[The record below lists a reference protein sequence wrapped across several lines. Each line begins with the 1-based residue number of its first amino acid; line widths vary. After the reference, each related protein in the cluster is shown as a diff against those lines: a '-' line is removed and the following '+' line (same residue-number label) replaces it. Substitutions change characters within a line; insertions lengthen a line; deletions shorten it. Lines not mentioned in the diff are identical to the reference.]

1 MNEERGG
8 IHETLVERHETL
20 QAACLEGEPECDP
33 QEVATFLE
41 ELRAAHGV
49 ASPEEQAQLKAL
61 ILHWEEVLAKGVGAS
76 RPDLREGVRS
86 LAQRGRALKAP
97 PLWAAVLGGVVL
109 LIGGAALVATT
120 LVASIEELPKPEVL
134 PPTEVADL
142 PAGLPGDQQEVPET
156 DGGAPVDSLP
166 QPPDPPTPTEAPAMA
181 LPTPTAAPT
190 LTATQVTVA
199 TPITPTRD
207 VEGDVAPLAG
217 GPNEASPPEGV
228 DVAACNIATSTLVLA
243 DLAPPEGITVTE
255 DALVVWMALQE
266 PVPDD
271 RALDYHWLIALDL
284 DGQTETGRPA
294 GDGYIN
300 PDLGNEVGAGLFLYI
315 DDELDPYLFVWDAGS
330 EDWAEAAD
338 VPEGLLTVT
347 LAPGRDVVLFTLEV
361 DGLAEAVDRLTGV
374 DLVPGEIRGRVG
386 AIASSMT
393 RAAVVDY
400 CPDLPE

>member
-1 MNEERGG
+1 
-8 IHETLVERHETL
+8 
-20 QAACLEGEPECDP
+20 
-33 QEVATFLE
+33 
-41 ELRAAHGV
+41 
-49 ASPEEQAQLKAL
+49 
-61 ILHWEEVLAKGVGAS
+61 
-76 RPDLREGVRS
+76 
-86 LAQRGRALKAP
+86 
-97 PLWAAVLGGVVL
+97 
-109 LIGGAALVATT
+109 
-120 LVASIEELPKPEVL
+120 
-134 PPTEVADL
+134 
-142 PAGLPGDQQEVPET
+142 
-156 DGGAPVDSLP
+156 
-166 QPPDPPTPTEAPAMA
+166 
-181 LPTPTAAPT
+181 
-190 LTATQVTVA
+190 
-199 TPITPTRD
+199 
-207 VEGDVAPLAG
+207 
-217 GPNEASPPEGV
+217 V